1 MVKVERASPDFN
13 DWAGVLD
20 LLRDAFAYMEGRV
33 DPPSS
38 LNRLDLA
45 GIVQKVREETVILAF
60 DDEALIGCAFLR
72 DMPDALYV
80 GKVAVSPALRNSGVA
95 RKMITQAERIAKD
108 KGHQYLEL
116 QTRIELV
123 ENHRAF
129 AAMGFIKFN
138 EYAHEG
144 YSRPTSITMRKAI
157 NADDT
162 ARKDLS

>member
-1 MVKVERASPDFN
+1 MLAIAPAPEGFN
-13 DWAGVLD
+13 DWDCVLN

-38 LNRLDLA
+38 LNRLNLPE
-45 GIVQKVREETVILAF
+45 IVQKAREETVILAF
-60 DDEALIGCAFLR
+60 DDALLIGCAFLR
-72 DMPDALYV
+72 EMPDALYV

-95 RKMITQAERIAKD
+95 RKMIAQAERIAKD
-108 KGHQYLEL
+108 KGYRHLEL

-129 AAMGFIKFN
+129 AAMGFIKIN

-144 YSRPTSITMRKAI
+144 YSRPTSIIMRKPI
-157 NADDT
+157 DADDT
-162 ARKDLS
+162 K